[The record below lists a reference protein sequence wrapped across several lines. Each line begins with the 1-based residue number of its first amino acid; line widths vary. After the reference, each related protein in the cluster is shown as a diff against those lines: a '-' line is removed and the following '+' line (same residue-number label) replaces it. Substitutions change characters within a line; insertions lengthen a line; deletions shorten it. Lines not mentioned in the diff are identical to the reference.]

1 MVLETKVMKNSPQKK
16 KKRNHVVFCFPSH
29 KKTVFEIKFS
39 FLVFQKAGC
48 FWKQIDD
55 LFLEIVQQRS
65 LHLFFWTMRTENKR

>member
-1 MVLETKVMKNSPQKK
+1 MNFIPKVFVWDYFGFFVVLETKVTKSSPQKK
-16 KKRNHVVFCFPSH
+16 GIMLCCFPSH

-55 LFLEIVQQRS
+55 
-65 LHLFFWTMRTENKR
+65 FFWK